1 MNQFLFLFAAPDKEA
16 SKCRSKV
23 EFSGNIL
30 HIAGSSS
37 YEEAVE
43 TAQKYAAE
51 GVSVIELCAGFGNKG
66 VAMISDAVGSGVL
79 VGVVRFDVHPAFGN
93 KSGDDVG
100 L

>member
-30 HIAGSSS
+30 HVAGSST
-37 YEEAVE
+37 YDEAVE
-43 TAQKYAAE
+43 TAREYVAQ
-51 GVSVIELCAGFGNKG
+51 GVSVIELCAGFGHKG
-66 VAMISDAVGSGVL
+66 TAMISEAVGSGVN
-79 VGVVRFDVHPAFGN
+79 VGVVRFDIHPAFGN
-93 KSGDDVG
+93 KSGDAVG